1 MQDDV
6 ILIIASTGSS
16 KRTVVIRD
24 VSSTRYSVLVLVL
37 VLVVVY
43 TAVRH
48 VSGLPCTQLTCFHT
62 GAHVDPPKW
71 TFFRETIFRSLGGAA
86 WPLKFLHM
94 LGIDQG
100 LLAHTLSVD
109 GGPPLPISC

>member
-37 VLVVVY
+37 VYLY

-48 VSGLPCTQLTCFHT
+48 ISGLPCTQLTCFHT
-62 GAHVDPPKW
+62 GGHVDPPKW
-71 TFFRETIFRSLGGAA
+71 TFFERLYF
-86 WPLKFLHM
+86 
-94 LGIDQG
+94 
-100 LLAHTLSVD
+100 
-109 GGPPLPISC
+109 GP